1 MQSPVE
7 ERKESVMV
15 NMCLDSKKKKKK
27 KGRGGEGV
35 GVARLKKFFSAFSM
49 TIIYRSDWTP
59 LSFMNPDP
67 HHMCRIC
74 LVTLS
79 FFSLLNRNETR
90 AHLTE

>member
-15 NMCLDSKKKKKK
+15 NMCLDSKKKKKGGK
-27 KGRGGEGV
+27 RRGGCG
-35 GVARLKKFFSAFSM
+35 GGNSKPRLKKFFSAFSM

-79 FFSLLNRNETR
+79 FFS
-90 AHLTE
+90 HS